1 MQYPPM
7 PEQPKLQPE
16 IEITVSWGTI
26 FKVLA
31 GCLFAYLAVRLFP
44 LLELLFLALLI
55 AITLSPIIGWTR
67 RRGWPDRI
75 GILISALLLTVG
87 VTLFAGILVPTMAS
101 QLSEM
106 ITKLPAFQKDV
117 LARMPSAP
125 LRNTAERVFEWAS
138 FSNPE
143 PWMKLVLSWTTIIA
157 HALMQFFIVL
167 IVGVYFLA
175 DGERVYRWLLA
186 FLPEIHRKKVA
197 EASPEIATVVSSY
210 MLGQLITSLLC
221 GIYVFIILTILRVP
235 EATVLAVIAGVFD
248 ILPLIGFFLSLIP
261 AVIVALSVSTGTA
274 GLVLVL
280 YSVYHLVEN
289 YLIVPKVYG
298 DRLRLSTLTVLVTC
312 MAGAFVDGVIGV
324 IAVLPV
330 VACYP
335 IVERIW
341 LKRHLETDTVAK
353 HEQIDAEEH
362 PSK

>member
-1 MQYPPM
+1 M
-7 PEQPKLQPE
+7 PEQSPSPPQVE
-16 IEITVSWGTI
+16 VTISWKTI
-26 FKVLA
+26 LKVLT
-31 GCLFAYLAVRLFP
+31 GCLLAYLAMRLFP

-55 AITLSPIIGWTR
+55 AITLSPIVGWTR
-67 RRGWPDRI
+67 RQGWPDRS
-75 GILISALLLTVG
+75 GVSISALVLSIA
-87 VTLFAGILVPTMAS
+87 VTLFAGILVPTIVS
-101 QLSEM
+101 QVGEM
-106 ITKLPAFQKDV
+106 ITRLPNVEKEV
-117 LARMPSAP
+117 LARLPSAM
-125 LRNTAERVFEWAS
+125 LRNTVERVFEWAS

-143 PWMKLVLSWTTIIA
+143 SWMKLFVSWGATIA
-157 HALMQFFIVL
+157 NALMQFLIVL

-186 FLPEIHRKKVA
+186 FLPEVHRKKVA

-221 GIYVFIILTILRVP
+221 GAYVFVILSVLKVP
-235 EATVLAVIAGVFD
+235 EPTVLAVIAGVFD
-248 ILPLIGFFLSLIP
+248 ILPLVGFFLSLIP
-261 AVIVALSVSTGTA
+261 ALIVAFSVSTGTA

-289 YLIVPKVYG
+289 YFIVPRVYG
-298 DRLRLSTLTVLVTC
+298 NRLRLSTLTVLVTC
-312 MAGAFVDGVIGV
+312 MAGALIAGVIGV
-324 IAVLPV
+324 IAVLPL

-341 LKRHLETDTVAK
+341 LKRHFEPDTVAK